1 MVRDIFTNKW
11 VIGSIALLIVIIFGC
26 VSWYR
31 YDIAPYKKEAA
42 ESAEA
47 ARQWEADRKADIESK
62 TEPAADVAPVE
73 KITPTV
79 EKTITETSAEAAAD
93 VRVSPFGFGP
103 YPDIP
108 PDFPQQRLF
117 SNHYGT
123 AEAELLDRV
132 RVKLWKEGVRP
143 DGIGWLQST
152 GLYYPTVRGT
162 IYVRWGEF
170 RGKKY
175 ITRLRSHPADH
186 FDITKYRFVDDI
198 PSHLKVLDFSEGI
211 DPYEYLGLPKE
222 TDK

>member
-1 MVRDIFTNKW
+1 MYRDIFTNKW
-11 VIGSIALLIVIIFGC
+11 VIGGIALLILITAGC
-26 VSWYR
+26 VYWYK
-31 YDIAPYKKEAA
+31 YDTAPYRREAD
-42 ESAEA
+42 ESAEEV
-47 ARQWEADRKADIESK
+47 RQWEASQKAKIESK
-62 TEPAADVAPVE
+62 TEPAADAPVE
-73 KITPTV
+73 KVTSTV
-79 EKTITETSAEAAAD
+79 KEPITETSAEATED

-103 YPDIP
+103 YPEIP

-132 RVKLWKEGVRP
+132 RVKLWKEGIRP

-162 IYVRWGEF
+162 IYVRWAEIG
-170 RGKKY
+170 GKKY
-175 ITRLRSHPADH
+175 ITRLRSHPVDH
-186 FDITKYRFVDDI
+186 FDITKYRFIDDI

-211 DPYEYLGLPKE
+211 DPYEYLGLSKE

>member
-1 MVRDIFTNKW
+1 MA
-11 VIGSIALLIVIIFGC
+11 GIALLILITVGC
-26 VSWYR
+26 VYWYR
-31 YDIAPYKKEAA
+31 YDTAPYRKEAA
-42 ESAEA
+42 ESAEKV
-47 ARQWEADRKADIESK
+47 RRWETTRKADIESK
-62 TEPAADVAPVE
+62 AEPAADAPVE
-73 KITPTV
+73 KVTSTV
-79 EKTITETSAEAAAD
+79 KEPITETSAKAAEN

-103 YPDIP
+103 YPKIP
-108 PDFPQQRLF
+108 PDFPEQRLF

-132 RVKLWKEGVRP
+132 RVKLWKEGIRP

-162 IYVRWGEF
+162 IYVRWGEIH
-170 RGKKY
+170 GKKY